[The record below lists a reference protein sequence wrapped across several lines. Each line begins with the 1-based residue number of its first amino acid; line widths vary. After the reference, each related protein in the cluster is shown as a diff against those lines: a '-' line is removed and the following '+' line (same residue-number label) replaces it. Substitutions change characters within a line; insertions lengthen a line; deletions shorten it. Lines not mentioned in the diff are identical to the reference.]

1 MDMLIIY
8 LIICILETE
17 KWPADEIYRGESME
31 SQRQFI
37 KCISVTVL
45 VDKCVL
51 AHMIVRQWQI
61 MAVLYPIGCFRIQCS
76 KNRQNYWYQLMTTN
90 TRGDLG
96 FEVSKVNFWCLMGK
110 KNQSIEGSQ
119 LNFGLSHITL
129 TVKEYDADMII
140 SVWNSQK
147 TQYLY
152 QIWWM
157 VIVLDTEISG
167 LGIT

>member
-1 MDMLIIY
+1 
-8 LIICILETE
+8 
-17 KWPADEIYRGESME
+17 
-31 SQRQFI
+31 
-37 KCISVTVL
+37 
-45 VDKCVL
+45 
-51 AHMIVRQWQI
+51 
-61 MAVLYPIGCFRIQCS
+61 
-76 KNRQNYWYQLMTTN
+76 MTTN

>member
-1 MDMLIIY
+1 
-8 LIICILETE
+8 
-17 KWPADEIYRGESME
+17 
-31 SQRQFI
+31 
-37 KCISVTVL
+37 
-45 VDKCVL
+45 
-51 AHMIVRQWQI
+51 
-61 MAVLYPIGCFRIQCS
+61 
-76 KNRQNYWYQLMTTN
+76 MTTN

-119 LNFGLSHITL
+119 LNFGLSHIT
-129 TVKEYDADMII
+129 VKEYDADMII